1 MSLSERSGADWDV
14 GGGRVPDHYHPMR
27 SVSIAVS
34 GDATLFVTG
43 EPVRRRINARH
54 DMPPAWAMNGA
65 IYLLRTSLLSAAEPG
80 LYGDRVA
87 AYVMPQASGISI
99 DSIEDWA
106 AAERALEDL
115 VTRRG

>member
-1 MSLSERSGADWDV
+1 
-14 GGGRVPDHYHPMR
+14 MR
-27 SVSIAVS
+27 TVSIDAA
-34 GDATLFVTG
+34 GDAALFVTG
-43 EPVRRRINARH
+43 EPVRRRINRRQ
-54 DMPPAWAMNGA
+54 DMPQAWAMNGA

-87 AYVMPQASGISI
+87 AYVMPYASGISI

-115 VTRRG
+115 VTKRG